1 MMSADDCRDLA
12 KWYRARAD
20 DDDKTLPGRAARLRN
35 VAHSLSSLATQLEM
49 MSHDALPAGAAAY
62 QRADTGRQ
70 IVQPPAGMRNPR

>member
-20 DDDKTLPGRAARLRN
+20 DELSSPRRTMLRD

-49 MSHDALPAGAAAY
+49 MAREPRQAGVPAHQGADAGLQVTPPPADI
-62 QRADTGRQ
+62 QTGRR
-70 IVQPPAGMRNPR
+70 V